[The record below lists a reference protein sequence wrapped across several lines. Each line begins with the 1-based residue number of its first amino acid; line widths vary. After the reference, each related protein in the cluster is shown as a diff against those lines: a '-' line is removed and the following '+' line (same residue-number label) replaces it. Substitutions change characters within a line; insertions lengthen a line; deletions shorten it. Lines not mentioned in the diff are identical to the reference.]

1 MSEFEE
7 ECEKRGILLA
17 VLAPKSPKLNG
28 YFERLN
34 GTWHSDFCDLFDLPT
49 SLQELRPMLNDFTD
63 SDNWDRP
70 HDGIG
75 LQTPPTFS
83 RRLRYPSEPFPVSN
97 VLN

>member
-63 SDNWDRP
+63 SYNWDRP

-75 LQTPPTFS
+75 LQTPQHFLEGLGIQVS
-83 RRLRYPSEPFPVSN
+83 PFQSQMS
-97 VLN
+97 